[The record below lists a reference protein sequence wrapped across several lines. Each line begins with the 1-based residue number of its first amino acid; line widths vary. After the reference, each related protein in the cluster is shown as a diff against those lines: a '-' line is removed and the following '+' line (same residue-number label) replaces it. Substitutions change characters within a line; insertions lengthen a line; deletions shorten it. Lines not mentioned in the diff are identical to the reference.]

1 MLIYRTIATHPG
13 CTKYNGRKVTRSPV
27 LSADDL
33 TILLVAGSLI
43 LSGFTS
49 FITQTAAITNFTASG
64 GFFMD
69 FTNVISVGFSVFSA
83 AIASISTYKVQL
95 KLCA

>member
-1 MLIYRTIATHPG
+1 
-13 CTKYNGRKVTRSPV
+13 
-27 LSADDL
+27 
-33 TILLVAGSLI
+33 
-43 LSGFTS
+43 
-49 FITQTAAITNFTASG
+49 
-64 GFFMD
+64 MD